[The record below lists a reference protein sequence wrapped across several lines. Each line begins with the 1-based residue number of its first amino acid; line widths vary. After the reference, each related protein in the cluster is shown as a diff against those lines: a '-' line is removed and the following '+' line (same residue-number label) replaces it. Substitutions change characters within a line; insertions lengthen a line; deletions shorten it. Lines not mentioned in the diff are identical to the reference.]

1 MYRTHKCG
9 ELRREHA
16 GMQVRIA
23 GWVQHKRSFG
33 GVLFVV
39 VGDRYGDV
47 QVTFQPKNKE
57 LLENA
62 ESLRSQDVVS
72 ILGTVVLRPKEARN
86 PKMPTGDIEIIAE
99 ELTVLSRS
107 EVPPFVIKDDVNA
120 SEELR
125 LRYRYLDLR
134 RRVMQRNL
142 IIRHKAASATREF
155 LDSEGFVEIEMPY
168 LVRSTPEGAR
178 DFLVPSR
185 NWHGKFYALP
195 QSPQL
200 YKQTLM
206 VAGLDRYY
214 SLARCFRDEDLRQD
228 RQPEFTQ
235 IDLEMSFVEKEDVM
249 DLSERLLSHIMLKTI
264 DYVLPLPLPRLS
276 YEEAMARFGTDK
288 PDTRIP
294 FVIHDVT
301 DIASECGFRVFED
314 VAKGGGVVRVLPV
327 PKAASF
333 SRKKIDQLTKLAVE
347 WGAKGLATMKFSAG
361 EFEGGVAKFLS
372 EGFKKTLAEICGDEL
387 VDGSML
393 FFAAD
398 SADIAAK
405 VLGGL
410 RKMLADELDLVDRS
424 RHEALWIVNFPL
436 FEPSEEDPTG
446 ITPKHHPFTSPVPED
461 IPKLDTDPLS
471 VRANAYDL
479 VLDGFE
485 IAGGSIRIH
494 DPQLQKKI
502 FALIGIGPDEAERKF
517 GFLLEAFRYGVPPHG
532 GIAFGFDRLCM
543 ILAGAR
549 SIRDVIAFPKTTAA
563 QSLMDGSPAEVDPKQ
578 LEELGIKIIDKN
590 EEV

>member
-142 IIRHKAASATREF
+142 IIRHKAASSTREF

-178 DFLVPSR
+178 DF
-185 NWHGKFYALP
+185 W
-195 QSPQL
+195 
-200 YKQTLM
+200 
-206 VAGLDRYY
+206 
-214 SLARCFRDEDLRQD
+214 
-228 RQPEFTQ
+228 
-235 IDLEMSFVEKEDVM
+235 
-249 DLSERLLSHIMLKTI
+249 
-264 DYVLPLPLPRLS
+264 
-276 YEEAMARFGTDK
+276 
-288 PDTRIP
+288 
-294 FVIHDVT
+294 
-301 DIASECGFRVFED
+301 FRV
-314 VAKGGGVVRVLPV
+314 AIGT
-327 PKAASF
+327 AS
-333 SRKKIDQLTKLAVE
+333 S
-347 WGAKGLATMKFSAG
+347 
-361 EFEGGVAKFLS
+361 
-372 EGFKKTLAEICGDEL
+372 TLYL
-387 VDGSML
+387 NH
-393 FFAAD
+393 
-398 SADIAAK
+398 
-405 VLGGL
+405 
-410 RKMLADELDLVDRS
+410 RS
-424 RHEALWIVNFPL
+424 
-436 FEPSEEDPTG
+436 
-446 ITPKHHPFTSPVPED
+446 FTS
-461 IPKLDTDPLS
+461 KL
-471 VRANAYDL
+471 
-479 VLDGFE
+479 
-485 IAGGSIRIH
+485 
-494 DPQLQKKI
+494 
-502 FALIGIGPDEAERKF
+502 
-517 GFLLEAFRYGVPPHG
+517 
-532 GIAFGFDRLCM
+532 
-543 ILAGAR
+543 
-549 SIRDVIAFPKTTAA
+549 
-563 QSLMDGSPAEVDPKQ
+563 
-578 LEELGIKIIDKN
+578 
-590 EEV
+590 